1 MSEYVPEGES
11 RVESGVVLEEELKEP
26 SMYRVILHND
36 DFTTMDFVVKILV
49 TIFYKSTLEAE
60 ALMMLVHKTQSAVV
74 GIYSYDIA
82 KSKTSKAMTMARN
95 EGFPLRLTITP
106 EDK

>member
-36 DFTTMDFVVKILV
+36 DFTTMDFVVMVLME
-49 TIFYKSTLEAE
+49 IFRKTAEEAE
-60 ALMMLVHKTQSAVV
+60 SIMLAVHEKGRGVCGVYPKEIAEFRV
-74 GIYSYDIA
+74 GQVMRRASEA
-82 KSKTSKAMTMARN
+82 
-95 EGFPLRLTITP
+95 GFPLLCTM
-106 EDK
+106 EKD